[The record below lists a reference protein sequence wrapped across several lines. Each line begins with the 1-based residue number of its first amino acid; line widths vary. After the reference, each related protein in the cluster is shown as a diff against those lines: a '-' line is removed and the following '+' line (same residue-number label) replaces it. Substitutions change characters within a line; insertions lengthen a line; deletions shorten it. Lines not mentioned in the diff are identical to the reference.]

1 MSVVFC
7 RTFNYKLCKGLV
19 IKSNER
25 FKRLFHANVHL
36 RLLELSYNAEI
47 NPLVQCPRQRAL
59 FMDHTNY
66 SSRACI
72 INEGIE
78 VFDVPRVSYTVVAAS
93 DVYFFF
99 LQTRF
104 HVMCAWN

>member
-19 IKSNER
+19 IKRNER
-25 FKRLFHANVHL
+25 FKRLFYANVHL
-36 RLLELSYNAEI
+36 RLLVLSYNAEI
-47 NPLVQCPRQRAL
+47 NPLVQCRRQRAL

-72 INEGIE
+72 RNEGIE
-78 VFDVPRVSYTVVAAS
+78 VFDAARVSCSVVAAS
-93 DVYFFF
+93 DVYFFSF
-99 LQTRF
+99 KQDST
-104 HVMCAWN
+104 